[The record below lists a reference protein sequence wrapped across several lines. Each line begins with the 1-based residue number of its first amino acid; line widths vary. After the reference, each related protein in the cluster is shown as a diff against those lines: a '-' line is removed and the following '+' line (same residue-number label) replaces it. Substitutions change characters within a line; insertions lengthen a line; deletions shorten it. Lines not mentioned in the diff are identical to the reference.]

1 MMYVSIHTP
10 TKGVT
15 LYAYQQYGNANSFN
29 PHTHEGCDLVF
40 PIMFLIGVS
49 FNPHTHEGCDLNYV
63 VVTRSRSSFN
73 PHTHEG
79 CDPVW
84 VDVVI
89 TD

>member
-15 LYAYQQYGNANSFN
+15 LYAYQQYGNAN
-29 PHTHEGCDLVF
+29 
-40 PIMFLIGVS
+40 S